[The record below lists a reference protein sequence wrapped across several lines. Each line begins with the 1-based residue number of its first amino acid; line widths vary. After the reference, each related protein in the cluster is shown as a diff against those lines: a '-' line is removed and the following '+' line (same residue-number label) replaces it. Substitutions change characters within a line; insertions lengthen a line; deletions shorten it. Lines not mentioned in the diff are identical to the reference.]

1 MKLSLLPPSLIS
13 FLLLSLSIGPETTTA
28 RRSSSNLST
37 FTLRSDPSP
46 PSNFKRQDPY
56 DASFPSLPST
66 MGMIYPDPSETLY
79 AGQTISIGFLDPPA
93 AQNETLAGVFRLV
106 TPTLTYS
113 NRTIPLVS
121 PSYLSAPTVV
131 LEPWGS
137 LSMTAPPDSYYP
149 PRPRQGWCTVTLFPR
164 DVHVRNFLIPTGLED
179 DQVRFSLNVTWG
191 LPSYVRP
198 VLSSRQ

>member
-1 MKLSLLPPSLIS
+1 MKLSL
-13 FLLLSLSIGPETTTA
+13 G
-28 RRSSSNLST
+28 
-37 FTLRSDPSP
+37 
-46 PSNFKRQDPY
+46 
-56 DASFPSLPST
+56 
-66 MGMIYPDPSETLY
+66 
-79 AGQTISIGFLDPPA
+79 
-93 AQNETLAGVFRLV
+93 
-106 TPTLTYS
+106 
-113 NRTIPLVS
+113 IPLVS

-191 LPSYVRP
+191 LPSYNGDDKSTNCSNPAQLYKAFFLSHLLQISP
-198 VLSSRQ
+198 VPPVSSPVPLFPGTPPSPSLTTTFAALSTLAPPNVPAKVDHTHDGEKRNFAALGAVLGLGVVAAVLVVYWAARRKRRWIAAGGEDPDY